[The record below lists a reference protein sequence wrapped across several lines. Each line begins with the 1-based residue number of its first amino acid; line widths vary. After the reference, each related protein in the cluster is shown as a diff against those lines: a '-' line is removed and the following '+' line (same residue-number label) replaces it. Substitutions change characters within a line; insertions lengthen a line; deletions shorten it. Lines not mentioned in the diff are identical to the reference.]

1 MKELKATIKIF
12 DEKSDI
18 NEIRKY
24 IGKNIMIFQEP
35 PEGIPISM
43 NDFEIET
50 LNSVSVFEDSVSFE
64 TDHSNCDKFAI
75 IEIDNQ

>member
-12 DEKSDI
+12 DKESDI

-35 PEGIPISM
+35 SEGIPISM

-50 LNSVSVFEDSVSFE
+50 LNSVSVFEDYISFE

-75 IEIDNQ
+75 IEIKK